1 MAYRLVFAWN
11 MSEGIPTPVLE
22 AGAVRD
28 MWAAAAALL
37 EALEAPA
44 WDFAQVQAA
53 ARAARVAFDAVT
65 IELTPE
71 GRPPQ
76 PPVSRTAAFIAS
88 VLSDSRTICSRVTPE
103 GEGVG
108 ISAR

>member
-1 MAYRLVFAWN
+1 MAYRLVFARN

-71 GRPPQ
+71 GRPHACAQ
-76 PPVSRTAAFIAS
+76 CIAEEAAGVDGAVDDGGLAEVAS
-88 VLSDSRTICSRVTPE
+88 
-103 GEGVG
+103 
-108 ISAR
+108 